1 MAHLDVD
8 TEVVVAVDMEAVE
21 VVSELGTTVRATVE
35 AVAAAVEEVAPLLHV
50 EVVAM
55 AAAEVITTEVEVVHQ
70 VETTAAATEVAAA
83 AVVEVPTGGTT
94 RGLVKRRVRRGRRRW
109 GK

>member
-83 AVVEVPTGGTT
+83 VVEVPTGGTT